1 MIRVKQ
7 SAHLKVSLLI
17 ADILILLICTG
28 GLYLISIKADLPVKT
43 FFKNDILFISEN
55 SRKIPDINPADEI
68 ISINDHHFTKWEEVE
83 LYLDGKRIGENINLE
98 LKRNGT
104 IVYASVQL
112 TKYYDL
118 FNFIIIVLVGITFY
132 LIGVFVRIK
141 APDNYSAY
149 LFHWACIGLGMVIM
163 LTAGCYRINPIGFGQ
178 FNRIMWLIAYSLT
191 PVLFIHFT
199 SSFPKKKVKRIKYIL
214 WYFYLSAV
222 INAIILSYLFLDATI
237 GENFESLKYYVTF
250 FDSFF
255 RLFLITCIFI
265 AISICIYAYR
275 ATDEIEERK
284 RLQWLLL
291 GFFIGPF
298 SFVIFWV
305 IPIFLTG
312 ESLIPESL
320 VLIFLTAIPITFSI
334 AIVKYHLMNINL
346 LIRRSSV
353 YVLILS
359 AIVITYIIL
368 TWIITRFVVDLNPA
382 VPAVLTAIATVVL
395 LQPLKNII
403 QKFVDKKFFKVEYDF
418 REEQRKFLD
427 DIKSSVDIQSLSDKI
442 VSQVDSLIPVDNIG
456 FFILSQPDNKIKMIA
471 NRGWDILKN
480 RSIRFES
487 ENLKTDLSKPVAV
500 DDRVE
505 PGLKIESADV
515 KVFKRWGIVLVFPV
529 KSPSGIIHAF
539 IALGTKKSGARYFK
553 DDVDLLNTVATAAA
567 LAIERIKLQEELILE
582 HIEAQRLQELNEVK
596 SLFVSTM
603 VHELKQPLS
612 GIKIFTDLLQDKTVD
627 SGASDKKYLS
637 IIDGESQRL
646 KRMINNILDN
656 AMIEKGMKNYQ
667 MSKLE
672 INSIIKK
679 TVSEVEYMFGMKKQ
693 KIEVCLCDQKIFITG
708 DKDAIESM
716 LMNLITN
723 ANKYSPE
730 NTRTLITT
738 SLSDNQTIIE
748 VRDEGKGIPESD
760 LENIFQPYI
769 RIKDKTSQVTEGT
782 GLGLS
787 IVKHIVEAHNGKI
800 ELISEV
806 GKGSTFTLIFPTLK
820 NEEDISN

>member
-1 MIRVKQ
+1 M
-7 SAHLKVSLLI
+7 
-17 ADILILLICTG
+17 
-28 GLYLISIKADLPVKT
+28 YLVKT
-43 FFKNDILFISEN
+43 GCQWRMLPNDF
-55 SRKIPDINPADEI
+55 P
-68 ISINDHHFTKWEEVE
+68 KWELVYYYYSKWADAEDFDLLLSKLREKV
-83 LYLDGKRIGENINLE
+83 R
-98 LKRNGT
+98 LKRNQNREPSLG
-104 IVYASVQL
+104 IMDSQSVRWGNNRSL
-112 TKYYDL
+112 
-118 FNFIIIVLVGITFY
+118 N
-132 LIGVFVRIK
+132 
-141 APDNYSAY
+141 
-149 LFHWACIGLGMVIM
+149 
-163 LTAGCYRINPIGFGQ
+163 GFDG
-178 FNRIMWLIAYSLT
+178 N
-191 PVLFIHFT
+191 
-199 SSFPKKKVKRIKYIL
+199 KKVKGIKYIL

-255 RLFLITCIFI
+255 RLFLITCIII